1 MWGSA
6 WFRHRESLT
15 SLGVTKNL
23 ACYDAV
29 MKPTF
34 VIYAIT
40 LAMGSVLFAQS
51 KPTTLAKIYV
61 GSEGLAHVVDDNG
74 KDTAIHKE
82 KNQAAVS
89 APKLSADRLA
99 AGWLIEQENCC
110 TSYTIPTSLAIYR
123 AGKKRLLG
131 DGLMIYDWCFVG
143 EGAQVAL
150 STGTVHGMT
159 SRHLILYDIRSG
171 RLLQE
176 WSGDPGVT
184 SPIWAKDLKQ

>member
-1 MWGSA
+1 M
-6 WFRHRESLT
+6 T

-74 KDTAIHKE
+74 KEIRPFTRKRI
-82 KNQAAVS
+82 
-89 APKLSADRLA
+89 KLQLA
-99 AGWLIEQENCC
+99 RQNCPLTGWQQ
-110 TSYTIPTSLAIYR
+110 
-123 AGKKRLLG
+123 
-131 DGLMIYDWCFVG
+131 VG
-143 EGAQVAL
+143 
-150 STGTVHGMT
+150 
-159 SRHLILYDIRSG
+159 
-171 RLLQE
+171 
-176 WSGDPGVT
+176 
-184 SPIWAKDLKQ
+184 